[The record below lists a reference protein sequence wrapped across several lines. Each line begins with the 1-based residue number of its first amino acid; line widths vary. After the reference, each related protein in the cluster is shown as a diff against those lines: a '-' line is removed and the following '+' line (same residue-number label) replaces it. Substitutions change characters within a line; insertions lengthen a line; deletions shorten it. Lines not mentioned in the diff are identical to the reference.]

1 MIDQLLSKVKERA
14 VGLPSRQRGQGM
26 VEYGIIIALIA
37 IVVVALIAT
46 MGNQL
51 VNVFSNITAQL

>member
-1 MIDQLLSKVKERA
+1 MIDQLLPKVKEKA
-14 VGLPSRQRGQGM
+14 VGLRSRQRGQGM

>member
-1 MIDQLLSKVKERA
+1 MIDQLLYRVQGRA
-14 VGLPSRQRGQGM
+14 VGLPSCQRGQGM

-37 IVVVALIAT
+37 VVVVALIAT